1 MHFRKALLALSLGA
15 LISLPAIAGDKPTL
29 EVSKD
34 DVAASNKEKLDAA
47 AKTIEGLDNAFRVA
61 AKDRKKLTRYERVA
75 VDDAR
80 KAVYDTDEGKTLA
93 HSLHSAAELLRSAAA
108 GKAVDEA
115 KAKKYTTL
123 AGALETMSR
132 RLVPDAKVSADANAR
147 AKRAAAILKSWDDVM
162 SKKRTDAFAK
172 AWKMLAEGDPRQR
185 VLAKGLDATMALMG
199 DCKSSCSEG
208 DAAKAATIL
217 ANVSDRFQKVPTVRR
232 KAVNLDPAPPST

>member
-1 MHFRKALLALSLGA
+1 MRTITLALLFGA

-47 AKTIEGLDNAFRVA
+47 AKTVSGLDNAFRVA
-61 AKDRKKLTRYERVA
+61 AKDRKKLTRYERIA

-80 KAVYDTDEGKTLA
+80 KAVYDTAEGQALA
-93 HSLHSAAELLRSAAA
+93 HSLHSAAELLRSAAT
-108 GKAVDEA
+108 GKNVDEA

-123 AGALETMSR
+123 AVALETMTR
-132 RLVPDAKVSADANAR
+132 RLAPDAKVSTDAKAR
-147 AKRAAAILKSWDDVM
+147 ATRAATLLKTWDDVM
-162 SKKRTDAFAK
+162 SKKRSAAFTK
-172 AWKMLAEGDPRQR
+172 SWNMLAEADPRQR

-208 DAAKAATIL
+208 DAAKAATLL